1 MKKLSKLFNWVASIM
16 LIIAMCSLDGDKWVL
31 PTITMFVSGLYLG
44 TVLMIHNYRVYV
56 RGEE

>member
-1 MKKLSKLFNWVASIM
+1 MKKLFNWAAGIL
-16 LIIAMCSLDGDKWVL
+16 LIIAMCSLDGDKWIL
-31 PTITMFVSGLYLG
+31 PTITMFVSLIYLG